1 MSKLIMGFS
10 PTQSDVHIFF
20 PHQDETRSNPHLQRL
35 ARLEF
40 EKLQRQVQAEDRKL
54 KESEK
59 EELETRIRQKKEQLG
74 KLKPQLQNILAV
86 SYLTF
91 ALKMEIDYKNWKCN
105 TLSQKI
111 GKHHVC

>member
-10 PTQSDVHIFF
+10 PTRSDVHILF

-86 SYLTF
+86 SFISFY
-91 ALKMEIDYKNWKCN
+91 
-105 TLSQKI
+105 
-111 GKHHVC
+111 H

>member
-1 MSKLIMGFS
+1 
-10 PTQSDVHIFF
+10 
-20 PHQDETRSNPHLQRL
+20 L

-86 SYLTF
+86 SFISFY
-91 ALKMEIDYKNWKCN
+91 
-105 TLSQKI
+105 
-111 GKHHVC
+111 H

>member
-1 MSKLIMGFS
+1 
-10 PTQSDVHIFF
+10 
-20 PHQDETRSNPHLQRL
+20 
-35 ARLEF
+35 
-40 EKLQRQVQAEDRKL
+40 L

-91 ALKMEIDYKNWKCN
+91 AYKWK
-105 TLSQKI
+105 
-111 GKHHVC
+111 

>member
-1 MSKLIMGFS
+1 
-10 PTQSDVHIFF
+10 
-20 PHQDETRSNPHLQRL
+20 L

-91 ALKMEIDYKNWKCN
+91 AYKWK
-105 TLSQKI
+105 
-111 GKHHVC
+111 

>member
-1 MSKLIMGFS
+1 MKVRVNCIIKLMPF
-10 PTQSDVHIFF
+10 
-20 PHQDETRSNPHLQRL
+20 QDETRTNVHLQRL

-40 EKLQRQVQAEDRKL
+40 EKLQRQAQAEDRKL

-86 SYLTF
+86 TF
-91 ALKMEIDYKNWKCN
+91 TFTA
-105 TLSQKI
+105 
-111 GKHHVC
+111 

>member
-1 MSKLIMGFS
+1 
-10 PTQSDVHIFF
+10 
-20 PHQDETRSNPHLQRL
+20 L

-91 ALKMEIDYKNWKCN
+91 ALKMEIDYNN
-105 TLSQKI
+105 
-111 GKHHVC
+111 